1 MGRFQ
6 GADCRL
12 CRVEKTKLFF
22 KGHKCLTDK
31 CPVERRAYPPGEHG
45 RARKR
50 ILGYAIQLREKQKM
64 KRYYGM
70 SEEQFR
76 LFFKRAERQKGV
88 TGENLLSML
97 ERRLD
102 NAVTLMG
109 FSASRT
115 QARQLITHG
124 HFFVNDQKVNV
135 PSFLVSAGD
144 VVRFKDRSAKSEDIK
159 ALVASNRNK
168 ALPGWLEVDWDG
180 MKGRIVSLPQRAD
193 ITLPIEEHLI
203 VELYSK

>member
-6 GADCRL
+6 AADCRL

-31 CPVERRAYPPGEHG
+31 CPVERRAYPPGQHG
-45 RARKR
+45 RSRRR
-50 ILGYAIQLREKQKM
+50 ILGYAIQLREKQKL
-64 KRYYGM
+64 KRFYGM

-76 LFFKRAERQKGV
+76 LFFKRAEGQRGV
-88 TGENLLSML
+88 TGENLLTML

-102 NAVTLMG
+102 NALYLMG
-109 FSASRT
+109 FSGSRSH
-115 QARQLITHG
+115 ARQLITHG
-124 HFFVNDQKVNV
+124 HVFVNDRKVNV
-135 PSFLVSAGD
+135 PSFLVSPGD
-144 VVRFKDRSAKSEDIK
+144 MVQFRSKSAKSEDIK
-159 ALVASNRNK
+159 ALVASNKNK
-168 ALPGWLEVDWDG
+168 ALPGWMEVDWDE
-180 MKGRIVSLPQRAD
+180 MKGRVLSLPQRAD